1 MWENIQN
8 TEGGEEVTKGWIP
21 QSLLVA
27 QSLTHALAI
36 AIANA
41 RTRAQTNA
49 HTHEVLEDAQ
59 EGTIRASR
67 REWLL

>member
-36 AIANA
+36 ANA
-41 RTRAQTNA
+41 RTHTQTNA